1 MKLNERTNRRNNH
14 GRYTKAEMIEGK
26 TMLKAAL
33 RVIKEHENAGNPL
46 LPDAGLIP
54 LSAAGAMTA
63 PRLRRKNLKAIVV
76 TRRNGGWIADLVLNN
91 APGMGD
97 VIGTPDELRGIAFG
111 RDGQIGDACVLPRTL
126 KNPEA
131 FSREVLLTVSRLS

>member
-97 VIGTPDELRGIAFG
+97 VIGTPDELPYPTKKMAQTVGFLLILS
-111 RDGQIGDACVLPRTL
+111 VL
-126 KNPEA
+126 NA
-131 FSREVLLTVSRLS
+131 AGAAD